1 MNSSKKI
8 EKMYFRN
15 VNVIKFR
22 KLVTSKNISVL
33 IKLYKFIKL
42 YVIRVKI
49 IFLLHAFRTVYII
62 HICI

>member
-42 YVIRVKI
+42 YVIMVKI
-49 IFLLHAFRTVYII
+49 ILLLHAFRTVYII